1 MNGLTKSVVGPAF
14 LRAMFEERRK
24 IDRFLDRFK

>member
-1 MNGLTKSVVGPAF
+1 MKGLTNGAVGPAF

-24 IDRFLDRFK
+24 ID